1 MNFTSDN
8 SYGVAEPV
16 MQAIIAANRGPAAS
30 YGGDEWTARVV
41 SRFRELFEREVEVHL
56 VASGTAANAIGIASL
71 VPPHGAVLCHAES
84 HIYSEECGA
93 CEFYSSGA
101 RLAPVEGFAGKMTP
115 DGLRRALARFP
126 GLRNDLVASAVSLT
140 EASECG
146 TLYRPDEIVAL
157 ARIAHGTGLGVHMDG
172 ARFANAVAALGVSPA
187 DLTWRAGVDVMS
199 FGATKNGAMAAEA
212 VIVFDAARV
221 RDLPFRRKRG
231 GHVLSKLRFLAAQL
245 EACLTDGLW
254 LGLAAHAN
262 AMAARLAAG
271 LGALEPVRLPW
282 PTEAN
287 EVFALMPKGVA
298 EALRARGAA
307 FHDWTTVGLAGT
319 RWEPGA
325 GECLVRLVASF
336 ATAEGD
342 VDSFLALA
350 SELTA

>member
-16 MQAIIAANRGPAAS
+16 IQAIIAANRGPAAS
-30 YGGDEWTARVV
+30 YGGDEWTARVT
-41 SRFRELFEREVEVHL
+41 SRFCELFEREVEVDL

-71 VPPHGAVLCHAES
+71 VPPHGAVVCHAES
-84 HIYSEECGA
+84 HIYTEECGA
-93 CEFYSSGA
+93 CEFYANGA
-101 RLAPVEGFAGKMTP
+101 RLAPVEGFAGKLTEE
-115 DGLRRALARFP
+115 GLEATLARFP
-126 GLRNDLVASAVSLT
+126 GLRNDLVPSALSLT
-140 EASECG
+140 QASECG
-146 TLYRPDEIVAL
+146 TLYRPDEVAAL
-157 ARIAHGTGLGVHMDG
+157 ADIAHGRGLGVHMDG
-172 ARFANAVAALGVSPA
+172 ARFANAVAALGVAPA
-187 DLTWRAGVDVMS
+187 DITWRAGVDVMS

-212 VIVFDAARV
+212 IVVFDSART
-221 RDLPFRRKRG
+221 RDLAYRRKRG
-231 GHVLSKLRFLAAQL
+231 GHVLSKQRFVAAQL
-245 EACLTDGLW
+245 EACLADGLW

-262 AMAARLAAG
+262 AMAARLTAG

-287 EVFALMPKGVA
+287 VVFALMPKGVA

-336 ATAEGD
+336 ATTEGD

-350 SELTA
+350 GELTA